1 MKGGDEFMKR
11 FNSEQKK
18 KLKSFVHTLGK
29 CTLFI
34 LTLIEKIINIFG
46 F

>member
-1 MKGGDEFMKR
+1 MRQLSDK
-11 FNSEQKK
+11 QKK

-29 CTLFI
+29 HLLFI
-34 LTLIEKIINIFG
+34 LTLIEKIVNIFD